1 MAKRKKDFPD
11 LKFINPFN
19 EKNLKEMVCEDWADQ
34 RKFIKWRTETAN
46 KFLKDPKLIEFL
58 DCDELLTQWDVFPLD
73 RRCNPDTCNMI
84 FKELCL
90 VLRMIDA
97 EHQDAVFSEE
107 NKVPGVVYSASS
119 NKYIY
124 CNYDLEAEDKSKA
137 TKVKMFD
144 TEEEAYE
151 DYVTNRNM
159 MISSTASKALYLGLI
174 DPDVYNKYFGFSDS
188 IAVRSY
194 EYYKEEQYKVK
205 EGEE

>member
-1 MAKRKKDFPD
+1 MAKRKKDFPN

-97 EHQDAVFSEE
+97 EHQDAIFNEKTS
-107 NKVPGVVYSASS
+107 VPGVVYSKYS
-119 NKYIY
+119 NKYLF
-124 CNYDLEAEDKSKA
+124 CKYDLEIKDLSNA
-137 TKVKMFD
+137 TKVIIFD
-144 TEEEAYE
+144 NEKEAYE
-151 DYVTNRNM
+151 EYRNNRNA
-159 MISSTASKALYLGLI
+159 MIQLIASKANYSNLI
-174 DPDVYNKYFGFSDS
+174 DPEVYDKYFSYTDTIS
-188 IAVRSY
+188 VRPY
-194 EYYKEEQYKVK
+194 EYYKEEQWKK
-205 EGEE
+205 EEGE